1 MFLHTGS
8 TADGQVSPAPA
19 TEGQAMD
26 DPDTTSNGSQEQRRG
41 ELFDLYKLSV
51 EEYRFQVQLN
61 WDRAK
66 YLLGFNTAVIAAGT
80 GLVKLGGKTADEL
93 LVGLFAVG
101 LAAAALST
109 GAVYL
114 QHIYYRSTRDR
125 MLEIGQQLNIQ
136 HIAIAT
142 TPGARGER
150 TTRILKLGRVQN
162 ILYILLAL
170 IAIVDLIGIIY
181 TATR

>member
-1 MFLHTGS
+1 M
-8 TADGQVSPAPA
+8 
-19 TEGQAMD
+19 
-26 DPDTTSNGSQEQRRG
+26 
-41 ELFDLYKLSV
+41 YKVSV

-66 YLLGFNTAVIAAGT
+66 YLLGFNTAVIGAGT
-80 GLVKLGGKTADEL
+80 GLVKLAGKAADIL

-101 LAAAALST
+101 LAAAVLSMA
-109 GAVYL
+109 AVYL
-114 QHIYYRSTRDR
+114 QHGYYRSTRDR
-125 MLEIGQQLNIQ
+125 MLEIGKLLNIQ
-136 HIAIAT
+136 SLAIAT

-150 TTRILKLGRVQN
+150 TTRILKVGRVQN

-170 IAIVDLIGIIY
+170 IAIVDLAGIIY

>member
-1 MFLHTGS
+1 MN
-8 TADGQVSPAPA
+8 
-19 TEGQAMD
+19 
-26 DPDTTSNGSQEQRRG
+26 DPDAASRGSAEQLRD
-41 ELFDLYKLSV
+41 ELFDLYKISV

-80 GLVKLGGKTADEL
+80 GLVKLTGKAADVL

-101 LAAAALST
+101 LAAAVLSAA
-109 GAVYL
+109 AVYL
-114 QHIYYRSTRDR
+114 QHGYYRSTRNR
-125 MLEIGQQLNIQ
+125 MLEIGERLNIQ
-136 HIAIAT
+136 TIAIAT

-170 IAIVDLIGIIY
+170 IVIVDLAGIIY

>member
-8 TADGQVSPAPA
+8 TAGGQVSPIPT

-26 DPDTTSNGSQEQRRG
+26 DPDTTSNGSQEQRRS

-66 YLLGFNTAVIAAGT
+66 YLLGFNTAVIEAGT
-80 GLVKLGGKTADEL
+80 GLVKFGGKAADEL

-101 LAAAALST
+101 L
-109 GAVYL
+109 
-114 QHIYYRSTRDR
+114 
-125 MLEIGQQLNIQ
+125 
-136 HIAIAT
+136 
-142 TPGARGER
+142 
-150 TTRILKLGRVQN
+150 
-162 ILYILLAL
+162 
-170 IAIVDLIGIIY
+170 
-181 TATR
+181 